1 MQKTSVRCHFPF
13 SFLLDLSHKYEKDK
27 NWRHNLWRNIRSWDE
42 SLRVLQSNLFRTKM
56 IFMTFWTFSLNKD
69 LMIFQFFA
77 RVSVKWTRQSLLI
90 FLLFRWITIWEGEM
104 MSQGLFWWVS
114 PDFRTI
120 YIIVLNVPL
129 PVIFKISR
137 ELEAVFLFI
146 FLKLAWMGGSRES
159 NGEYEKIFNGVRYLG
174 SVGINRRWV
183 LIKRSMLVVVYGGCL
198 FLDCTSFE
206 TYESFNTPNLYYIRY
221 SISDQLIIRL
231 NWIHVVVVLACFVVK
246 FALS

>member
-1 MQKTSVRCHFPF
+1 MSNGRVKV
-13 SFLLDLSHKYEKDK
+13 
-27 NWRHNLWRNIRSWDE
+27 SW
-42 SLRVLQSNLFRTKM
+42 F
-56 IFMTFWTFSLNKD
+56 
-69 LMIFQFFA
+69 
-77 RVSVKWTRQSLLI
+77 

-137 ELEAVFLFI
+137 ELETFFLFI
-146 FLKLAWMGGSRES
+146 CLKLAWMGGSRES

-183 LIKRSMLVVVYGGCL
+183 LIKYSMLVVVYGGRL
-198 FLDCTSFE
+198 NIDYTWPALRLMSVLI
-206 TYESFNTPNLYYIRY
+206 PLIYI
-221 SISDQLIIRL
+221 ISDT
-231 NWIHVVVVLACFVVK
+231 A
-246 FALS
+246 